1 MLADMANCGIAAC
14 NLHATVTA
22 SFADVPDVTVNE
34 LPDRSFCFRVKFG
47 PRDEDTPHS
56 TVGGMSISVPLD
68 AGGDFETALLGG
80 SGALVY
86 VDDLDYWDTQRF
98 TTAEEVCNEI
108 TRVMEVIFTPVA
120 VPAPEAPEALEETR
134 TATDG
139 CLYTKAQFVAFYGGD
154 KEWNDAAS
162 APAAPAPTAVAASAP
177 AAVAAPAHDDATSS
191 SDDDE

>member
-1 MLADMANCGIAAC
+1 MSYADMMAVMMACGDSASE
-14 NLHATVTA
+14 LHTTVET

-34 LPDRSFCFRVKFG
+34 LQDRSFCFRVTFG
-47 PRDEDTPHS
+47 LRDEGTPHS
-56 TVGGMSISVPLD
+56 TVGGMSISVPPD
-68 AGGDFETALLGG
+68 ACGNFETALVGDNG
-80 SGALVY
+80 SLVY

-120 VPAPEAPEALEETR
+120 VPAPEVPEAMEETR

-162 APAAPAPTAVAASAP
+162 APASAPTTVDSNA
-177 AAVAAPAHDDATSS
+177 SS

>member
-1 MLADMANCGIAAC
+1 MMDAMMACGNSARE
-14 NLHATVTA
+14 LHTTVET

-68 AGGDFETALLGG
+68 ARGDFETALVGG

-98 TTAEEVCNEI
+98 TTTEEVCNEI

-134 TATDG
+134 TAT
-139 CLYTKAQFVAFYGGD
+139 
-154 KEWNDAAS
+154 
-162 APAAPAPTAVAASAP
+162 VAASAP
-177 AAVAAPAHDDATSS
+177 AAVAASAHDDATSS
-191 SDDDE
+191 SSDDDDDE